1 MDLTS
6 NICFCCCSA
15 YTKASLTK
23 VSRDQEIFLKFLLG
37 QDYISNVMICKICQD
52 RVDGVMQFCRQLQEN
67 TKMLKTIKDEYTEN
81 RKNLETKS
89 SWTYSIR
96 PITTGEQS
104 YIKSVKNGD
113 IIEGQNPA
121 DATNSKNLT
130 CKSEEF
136 IQSNQDK
143 SKLNTNVYNEVIIPD
158 MPEIYI
164 KDEHSSA
171 NDRDSL
177 EDSVSPPPSTTM
189 ISVVNSHGV
198 PILVPA
204 AKGMFGNKSQ
214 DFINSKYL
222 SSSEKRKQRNR
233 EASRRYRER
242 ARGNPDL
249 LKKMREQQNAR
260 QKKYYA
266 RLRLKKIKAEG
277 WCHSEEE
284 SGDIAMKSMATY
296 QKSNNM

>member
-1 MDLTS
+1 
-6 NICFCCCSA
+6 
-15 YTKASLTK
+15 
-23 VSRDQEIFLKFLLG
+23 
-37 QDYISNVMICKICQD
+37 MICKICQD

>member
-81 RKNLETKS
+81 RKDLETKS

-96 PITTGEQS
+96 PIITGEQS
-104 YIKSVKNGD
+104 YINPMKNGD
-113 IIEGQNPA
+113 IIEGQNAA
-121 DATNSKNLT
+121 DAKNSKNLK
-130 CKSEEF
+130 C
-136 IQSNQDK
+136 IQPNPDK
-143 SKLNTNVYNEVIIPD
+143 SKFNTNVSNEAIIPD
-158 MPEIYI
+158 TPEIYI
-164 KDEHSSA
+164 KDEHRESST

>member
-1 MDLTS
+1 MDPIS

-15 YTKASLTK
+15 YTRASLTK
-23 VSRDQEIFLKFLLG
+23 VSREQEIFLKFLLG

-52 RVDGVMQFCRQLQEN
+52 RVDGVMQFCRQVQEN
-67 TKMLKTIKDEYTEN
+67 TKILKTIKDEYTES
-81 RKNLETKS
+81 RKDLETKS

-104 YIKSVKNGD
+104 YINPMKNGD

-121 DATNSKNLT
+121 DAKNSKNLT
-130 CKSEEF
+130 C
-136 IQSNQDK
+136 IQLNPDK
-143 SKLNTNVYNEVIIPD
+143 SKFNTNVSNEVIIPD
-158 MPEIYI
+158 TPEIYI
-164 KDEHSSA
+164 KDEHRESST

-204 AKGMFGNKSQ
+204 VKGMFGNKSQ

-284 SGDIAMKSMATY
+284 SGDIAMKNMATY
-296 QKSNNM
+296 QISNNM